1 MNWDIRHGPTFA
13 VVHLTLDQGERV
25 RAQPN
30 AMLSM
35 STGVEI
41 TIEAGGL
48 SGKRGVLAGFK
59 SMLSGEKYFTNVY
72 SSTRDDQTLI
82 LAPPDLGDVMEL
94 TLTTDAAADSKTD
107 SETDTNANTEISQA
121 VDPNPESPTPNPAAP
136 KGSNGYYLTRGA
148 YLASTEGAH
157 VKVHYGGLKGV
168 MAQKGLFLMHA
179 TGNGTVFC
187 ATRGALVKQT
197 LAQGERIVV
206 DNRYVVAFEDTIGF
220 ELVKATKGLKDAYFS
235 GEGLVNRYTGPGTL
249 YYQTRGKTDTGGFLS
264 RIVDI
269 AM

>member
-94 TLTTDAAADSKTD
+94 TLTTDADA
-107 SETDTNANTEISQA
+107 ETDATQA
-121 VDPNPESPTPNPAAP
+121 VDPNPESPTPNPAN
-136 KGSNGYYLTRGA
+136 GSNGRNGYYLTRGA

>member
-1 MNWDIRHGPTFA
+1 MHWDIKHGPTFA
-13 VVHLTLDQGERV
+13 VVQLTLHEGERV

-41 TIEAGGL
+41 SIEAGGL
-48 SGKRGVLAGFK
+48 SGKRGVFAGFK
-59 SMLSGEKYFTNVY
+59 SMLSGEKFFTNVY
-72 SSTRDDQTLI
+72 TSSRDDQTLI
-82 LAPPDLGDVMEL
+82 LAPPDLGDVMQL
-94 TLTTDAAADSKTD
+94 TL
-107 SETDTNANTEISQA
+107 NTEPAEGAATS
-121 VDPNPESPTPNPAAP
+121 DPNPQSAETPVAPAT
-136 KGSNGYYLTRGA
+136 KGGPGYYLTRGA
-148 YLASTEGAH
+148 YLASTEGA
-157 VKVHYGGLKGV
+157 KVQVSYGGLKGV

-179 TGNGTVFC
+179 TGQGTVFC

-197 LAQGERIVV
+197 LEEGERVVV
-206 DNRYVVAFEDTIGF
+206 DNRYVVAFEDSIGF
-220 ELVKATKGLKDAYFS
+220 ELVKATKKLKDAYFS

-249 YYQTRGKTDTGGFLS
+249 YYQTRGKTDAGGFLS

>member
-1 MNWDIRHGPTFA
+1 MHWDIKHGPTFA
-13 VVHLTLDQGERV
+13 VVQLTLNQGERV

-41 TIEAGGL
+41 SIEAGGL
-48 SGKRGVLAGFK
+48 SGKRGFFAGFK
-59 SMLSGEKYFTNVY
+59 SMLSGEKFFTNVY
-72 SSTRDDQTLI
+72 TSSRDDQTLI
-82 LAPPDLGDVMEL
+82 LAPPDLGDVMQL
-94 TLTTDAAADSKTD
+94 TL
-107 SETDTNANTEISQA
+107 NTEPAEDPATS
-121 VDPNPESPTPNPAAP
+121 DPNPQSAETPVAPAT
-136 KGSNGYYLTRGA
+136 KGGPGYYLTRGA
-148 YLASTEGAH
+148 YLASTEGA
-157 VKVHYGGLKGV
+157 KVQVSYGGLKGV

-179 TGNGTVFC
+179 TGQGTVFC

-197 LAQGERIVV
+197 LEEGERVVV
-206 DNRYVVAFEDTIGF
+206 DNRYVVAFEDSIGF
-220 ELVKATKGLKDAYFS
+220 ELVKATKKLKDAYFS

-249 YYQTRGKTDTGGFLS
+249 YYQTRGKTDAGGFLS

>member
-1 MNWDIRHGPTFA
+1 MHWDIRHGPTFA
-13 VVHLTLDQGERV
+13 VVHLTLDEGEQM
-25 RAQPN
+25 RAQPG

-35 STGVEI
+35 STGVDI

-48 SGKRGVLAGFK
+48 SGKRGMLSGLK

-72 SSTRDDQTLI
+72 VSSRDQQTLV
-82 LAPPDLGDVMEL
+82 LAPPDLGDVLEL
-94 TLTTDAAADSKTD
+94 EINTEADAA
-107 SETDTNANTEISQA
+107 
-121 VDPNPESPTPNPAAP
+121 
-136 KGSNGYYLTRGA
+136 KGSAGEGARGYYLTRGG
-148 YLASTEGAH
+148 YLASTPGAN
-157 VKVHYGGLKGV
+157 VKMSYGGLKGV
-168 MAQKGLFLMHA
+168 MAQKGLFLLHA
-179 TGNGTVFC
+179 TGQGTVFC
-187 ATRGALVKQT
+187 ASRGALVKHT
-197 LAQGERIVV
+197 LEEGERLVV

>member
-48 SGKRGVLAGFK
+48 SGKRGMFAGFK

-94 TLTTDAAADSKTD
+94 TLTTDADA
-107 SETDTNANTEISQA
+107 ETDAETAAATDAEADADASATPA
-121 VDPNPESPTPNPAAP
+121 VDPAN
-136 KGSNGYYLTRGA
+136 GSNGYYLTRGA

-197 LAQGERIVV
+197 LAEGERIVV

>member
-1 MNWDIRHGPTFA
+1 MHWDIKHGPTFA
-13 VVHLTLDQGERV
+13 VVQLTLDQGERV

-48 SGKRGVLAGFK
+48 SGKRGFMSGIK

-72 SSTRDDQTLI
+72 SSSRNDQTLI

-94 TLTTDAAADSKTD
+94 ELSTGGAESASDPELAAEGGT
-107 SETDTNANTEISQA
+107 
-121 VDPNPESPTPNPAAP
+121 
-136 KGSNGYYLTRGA
+136 GYYLTRGA

-157 VKVHYGGLKGV
+157 VKVSYGGLKGV

-179 TGNGTVFC
+179 TGDGTVFC

-197 LAQGERIVV
+197 LAPEERVVV
-206 DNRYVVAFEDTIGF
+206 DNRFVVAFEDTIKF